1 MTDDN
6 STAHICPAHTQ
17 RTSENSS
24 GLCWAG
30 QWAVV
35 FANKALTEE
44 AGRPGRHH
52 SLVWSPDHLSWIRGH
67 C

>member
-6 STAHICPAHTQ
+6 STAHICPAHPQ
-17 RTSENSS
+17 RTSEKSS

-30 QWAVV
+30 QWAVD

-44 AGRPGRHH
+44 AGRPG
-52 SLVWSPDHLSWIRGH
+52 STTA
-67 C
+67 